1 VRLEAFHAA
10 YDHLYVPGSHVCP
23 DGFRLGA
30 WVQSRRRDRRLARLH
45 PRYEVLATLPC
56 WDWESRDG
64 RLVEGLR
71 RLQTYV
77 EQNGV
82 ADVPSR
88 YVCDDGFKLGRWV
101 QNRRR
106 LLDRESWLAALLEE
120 MPGWRGFR
128 KRARRARPELE
139 SDSEVLRR
147 DRKGALPEL
156 RGSFDQQGFAHL
168 WDYQRDHQSACV
180 PRSYVA
186 EDGFRLGSWVG
197 RRRAQRG
204 HDLGMDALLE
214 SIPGWTWAAF
224 DRSFDDQL
232 ERFKRAAESG
242 RLAGDLRLHRWIRYQ
257 VRAAR
262 AGKVSPERLAR
273 LEEAGVP
280 GLHVHRSHAA
290 RVCTT
295 HVHE

>member
-1 VRLEAFHAA
+1 
-10 YDHLYVPGSHVCP
+10 
-23 DGFRLGA
+23 
-30 WVQSRRRDRRLARLH
+30 
-45 PRYEVLATLPC
+45 
-56 WDWESRDG
+56 
-64 RLVEGLR
+64 
-71 RLQTYV
+71 
-77 EQNGV
+77 
-82 ADVPSR
+82 
-88 YVCDDGFKLGRWV
+88 
-101 QNRRR
+101 
-106 LLDRESWLAALLEE
+106 

-128 KRARRARPELE
+128 KRVRQPQPELE
-139 SDSEVLRR
+139 SDSEVLCRVQQFHAEYGTSRVPRAYVCSDGFELGSVLYARR
-147 DRKGALPEL
+147 QRIPEHSSELLEAIGALPEL

-197 RRRAQRG
+197 RGRAQRG
-204 HDLGMDALLE
+204 HDPRMDALLE

-232 ERFKRAAESG
+232 KRFKRAAESG

-262 AGKVSPERLAR
+262 AGKLSPERLVR

-280 GLHVHRSHAA
+280 GLHVHRGHAA

-295 HVHE
+295 HVHESACGSRVVSA